1 MHGVREDVLCGCFI
15 LSNYLSIYLSI
26 YLSVHPYIRME
37 TGGGSF
43 LYSFKGL
50 RRLNTIYYYRLLM
63 RTLPPGGV

>member
-1 MHGVREDVLCGCFI
+1 MHGVREDVLCECFV

-26 YLSVHPYIRME
+26 YLSVHPYMRME
-37 TGGGSF
+37 IGSGSF
-43 LYSFKGL
+43 IYLVKGL